1 MQGKRNIAS
10 DTKCYDVITGKEGIF
25 VFSEHI
31 IYHSKGLSLLIIFLL
46 KDHDLKIPQKTN
58 ISHFL

>member
-10 DTKCYDVITGKEGIF
+10 DTKCDDVITGKEGIF
-25 VFSEHI
+25 VFSEH

-46 KDHDLKIPQKTN
+46 KDHDLKITQKTN